1 MSFYQYIINN
11 DSNSIFWFKK
21 TFDVEVLPKH
31 RICSSKALRDIL
43 KPQLYDFM
51 KNYIF
56 KQCYLEYFKHKLL
69 ESQQEFGYEL
79 PIR

>member
-11 DSNSIFWFKK
+11 NSDNIYWFKK
-21 TFDVEVLPKH
+21 TFNIELLPKH
-31 RICSSKALRDIL
+31 RICSSKALISIL
-43 KPQLYDFM
+43 KPELYDS
-51 KNYIF
+51 YIF

-69 ESQQEFGYEL
+69 ESQYEL